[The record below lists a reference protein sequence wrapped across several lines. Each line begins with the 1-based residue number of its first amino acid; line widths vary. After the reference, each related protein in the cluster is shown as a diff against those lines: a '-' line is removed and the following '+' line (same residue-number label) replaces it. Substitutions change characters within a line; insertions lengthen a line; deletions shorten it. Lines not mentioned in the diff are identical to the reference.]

1 MLGGDGL
8 IVNAPWPQ
16 ADEAMLVDAQ
26 ITLPIQING
35 KRKSEITV
43 DAGADNASVEQLVL
57 AQDVVQRNLDGATP
71 KKIIV
76 VPGRIVNI
84 VL

>member
-1 MLGGDGL
+1 MLGNDGL
-8 IVNAPWPQ
+8 ILNAPWPQ
-16 ADEAMLVDAQ
+16 ADEAMLVDAEV
-26 ITLPIQING
+26 TLPIQING

-43 DAGADNASVEQLVL
+43 AADADNATVQALVL

-84 VL
+84 VV

>member
-1 MLGGDGL
+1 MLGGEGL
-8 IVNAPWPQ
+8 VVRAPWPH
-16 ADEAMLVDAQ
+16 ADEAMLVDAEV
-26 ITLPIQING
+26 TLPIQING

-43 DAGADNASVEQLVL
+43 AADADAATVETLVL
-57 AQDVVQRNLDGATP
+57 AQDAVQRNLDGATP

-84 VL
+84 VV